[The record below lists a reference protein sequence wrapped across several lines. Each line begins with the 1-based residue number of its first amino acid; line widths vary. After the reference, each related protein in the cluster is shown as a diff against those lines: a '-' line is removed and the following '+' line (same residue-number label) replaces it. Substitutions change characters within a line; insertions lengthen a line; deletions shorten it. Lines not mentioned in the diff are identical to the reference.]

1 MQLAQDQ
8 GHLTVGDIN
17 DALPRDLVTPEK
29 LEEILKKLK
38 SLEVEIVE
46 QLDAAPRQKPTESA
60 AEAEKTRLLKY
71 AYDEGDPVSRIIR
84 KALEKAL
91 PEIFKNGK

>member
-17 DALPRDLVTPEK
+17 DTLPRELVTPKTRGGAE
-29 LEEILKKLK
+29 KLK

-46 QLDAAPRQKPTESA
+46 QLDAARAKPTESA
-60 AEAEKTRLLKY
+60 AEAKKTRWTF
-71 AYDEGDPVSRIIR
+71 G
-84 KALEKAL
+84 
-91 PEIFKNGK
+91 